1 VTESRASKPE
11 MKADQTISVFAFA
24 TLALMTV
31 SAVVHRIDES
41 LQAAMSKILGPE
53 KLWQAIN
60 P

>member
-1 VTESRASKPE
+1 